1 MQIKNYNIIRSLER
15 NTLSEL
21 FLARHVHENY
31 YVKVRLYDQQSIT
44 NEEVREA
51 ILQRLRNSYQMRHRN
66 IIATLDYGT
75 EGRFMYQIQEHMDH
89 GTLEDLLEKTR
100 QIPPEIAAFILQ
112 ELLRGLQYAHSIGIF
127 HGMLNPSRILF
138 SASGVVKVDDFQFL
152 DLRNTFLKQVN
163 TRIKAR
169 QQMYLAPEHLLGK
182 EADHRCDL
190 FSAGVIAYKMLT
202 GKHPFLE
209 ELAEWTAMQI
219 VACNPKLLFEL
230 DPTLPQPLEELV
242 ERMIEKEPA
251 KRTQSA
257 EETLRVL
264 DGYMDHFGEVRSYE
278 VLGSFI
284 KKPQQS
290 VEQLNLLRVEEFLQQ
305 AAQFQLQEQWDK
317 ALLAYSRANHLKP
330 KDKSIESEIKSI
342 HAVRGYVSAESKDPK
357 FAQLEQSLKTSPD
370 NIQILQRL
378 ATLAKSRGDLIK
390 SITYYKRI
398 LKVHPNDPFA
408 ATQLKHLLQ
417 TDLRDSLLSPNDVK
431 WTRWQDFYRKQEVPF
446 WQRSTALHGN
456 LPLLAAVFVLAL
468 LICGLQFLNLAS
480 RSGLEARP
488 AALSSVSNTVVA
500 VRQME
505 SVYEKASAV
514 YQKGSVDEAIHLL
527 SSTPLVDKGSP
538 AARVRLLLAK
548 MYVESGNL
556 EQSLRTLDMVDLPSA
571 DFDQKVAVFKMKGEL
586 YRRQGLYGRAID
598 QYMDIKA
605 LPGLPKAESDNVD
618 ATIQSIQDEA
628 LQQSR
633 DQNTLG
639 AN

>member
-1 MQIKNYNIIRSLER
+1 MQIKNYSIIRSLER

-75 EGRFMYQIQEHMDH
+75 EGRYMYQIQEHMDH
-89 GTLEDLLEKTR
+89 GTLEDLLEKTHAV
-100 QIPPEIAAFILQ
+100 PPEIAAFILQ
-112 ELLRGLQYAHSIGIF
+112 EMLRGLQYAHSIGIF

-138 SASGVVKVDDFQFL
+138 SANGVVKVDDFQFL

-190 FSAGVIAYKMLT
+190 FSAGVITYKMLT

-209 ELAEWTAMQI
+209 ELAEWTTMQI
-219 VACNPKLLFEL
+219 VACNPTLLFEL
-230 DPTLPQPLEELV
+230 DPTLPPPFEELV
-242 ERMIEKEPA
+242 EKMIEKEPA

-278 VLGSFI
+278 VLGSFL

-305 AAQFQLQEQWDK
+305 AAQFQLQEQWDR
-317 ALLAYSRANHLKP
+317 ALLAYSRAHHLKP
-330 KDKSIESEIKSI
+330 KVKSIENEIKSI
-342 HAVRGYVSAESKDPK
+342 HAVRGYVAAESKDPK

-398 LKVHPNDPFA
+398 LKVHPHDPFA
-408 ATQLKHLLQ
+408 STQLKHLLQ

-431 WTRWQDFYRKQEVPF
+431 WTRWQDFYRKQDVPF
-446 WQRSTALHGN
+446 WQRPGALQGN
-456 LPLLAAVFVLAL
+456 IPLMAAVFVLTI
-468 LICGLQFLNLAS
+468 LICGLQFLNLVP

-488 AALSSVSNTVVA
+488 AALPSVSNTIVA

-505 SVYEKASAV
+505 SVYERASAV
-514 YQKGSVDEAIHLL
+514 YQQGSVDQAIHLL
-527 SSTPLVDKGSP
+527 AGTPLVDKGSP

-571 DFDQKVAVFKMKGEL
+571 DFEQKVAVFKMKGEL

-598 QYMDIKA
+598 QYIDIKA
-605 LPGLPKAESDNVD
+605 LPGLPKVQSDDVD